1 MARGLIH
8 RAQIR
13 AAPRPRY
20 RDCGEYTSKQVRSG
34 GANTVE
40 LLISRNVS
48 CPGHLKRGSCARVVL
63 PWGSSECPPSSP
75 RAFFLPSVC
84 PWSPRNVQV
93 GNLAHC
99 PGIAPPSLSPAHL
112 LFGRHRAGLN
122 HSGLFWGRH
131 RNGLSKIPYRSRTC
145 SATLCGCL
153 IAGWHSQW

>member
-8 RAQIR
+8 GAQIR

-75 RAFFLPSVC
+75 RAFFLPECLFLGHPVTCTWVTWRSALGSLLPLFHQRAFFSAATEQASTAAAFFGETPQRV
-84 PWSPRNVQV
+84 VQD
-93 GNLAHC
+93 
-99 PGIAPPSLSPAHL
+99 
-112 LFGRHRAGLN
+112 
-122 HSGLFWGRH
+122 
-131 RNGLSKIPYRSRTC
+131 PYRSRTC